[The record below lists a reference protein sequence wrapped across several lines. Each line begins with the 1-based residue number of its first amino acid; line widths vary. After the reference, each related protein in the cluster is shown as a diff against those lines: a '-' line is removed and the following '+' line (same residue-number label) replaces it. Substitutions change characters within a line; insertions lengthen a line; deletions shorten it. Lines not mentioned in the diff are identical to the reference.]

1 VINQITDGRK
11 HFVFEYVGNGDP
23 VNSQDSDG
31 VPLIQWCAYYRG
43 VSAIGF
49 LLLNGESL
57 QLLVEG
63 KDSQFGLEMLGLI
76 RPDSPE
82 SIQS

>member
-1 VINQITDGRK
+1 MINQITDGRK
-11 HFVFEYVGNGDP
+11 HFVFEYVGNGNP
-23 VNSQDSDG
+23 ANSQDSDG
-31 VPLIQWCAYYRG
+31 MPLIQWCACSRG
-43 VSAIGF
+43 VSAIRF

-63 KDSQFGLEMLGLI
+63 ECSEFGLEMLSLI